1 MTLIDDYLSEQITYE
16 KNMEDN
22 IVLMQVGHFYEAYAV
37 DNEKE
42 KLIKPTLYRL
52 SDIMNIQMT
61 RKNKSIPENNRGNP
75 LMIGVNI
82 YSIDKF
88 VQILL
93 NANYTIVIIDQTSQP
108 PYVKREVTNIYSPG
122 TNIQYN
128 LKGDTNNLVSI
139 YLENVDMLGKHK
151 AVCVLECLLLIYQLV
166 IILYMNVILN
176 ITTQIMH

>member
-16 KNMEDN
+16 KKYGNN
-22 IVLMQVGHFYEAYAV
+22 TIVLMQVGHFYEAYAV

-42 KLIKPTLYRL
+42 KTNSANLYRL

-93 NANYTIVIIDQTSQP
+93 NANYTIVIIDQTSS
-108 PYVKREVTNIYSPG
+108 V
-122 TNIQYN
+122 
-128 LKGDTNNLVSI
+128 
-139 YLENVDMLGKHK
+139 
-151 AVCVLECLLLIYQLV
+151 
-166 IILYMNVILN
+166 
-176 ITTQIMH
+176 

>member
-16 KNMEDN
+16 KKYGNN
-22 IVLMQVGHFYEAYAV
+22 TIVLMQVGHFYEAYAV
-37 DNEKE
+37 DNQKE
-42 KLIKPTLYRL
+42 KTNSANLYRL

-139 YLENVDMLGKHK
+139 YRKCGYVRYTKPY
-151 AVCVLECLLLIYQLV
+151 VCGYVC
-166 IILYMNVILN
+166 
-176 ITTQIMH
+176 H